1 MTKALIDTSAD
12 TLAEVEN
19 EALRDTSTNV
29 KAEG

>member
-1 MTKALIDTSAD
+1 MTKALTDASAD

-29 KAEG
+29 KAEE